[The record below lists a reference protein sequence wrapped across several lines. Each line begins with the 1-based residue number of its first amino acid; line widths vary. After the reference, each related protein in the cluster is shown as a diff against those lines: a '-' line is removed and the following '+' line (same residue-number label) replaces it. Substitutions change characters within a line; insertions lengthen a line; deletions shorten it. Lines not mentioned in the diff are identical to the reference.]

1 MLELYGSTSGTA
13 EASFQKKGIKVLS
26 WLGWNGVPIGRKAGG
41 GIPMLAAVRQ
51 WNNQYESAVDS
62 DEGVFGR

>member
-1 MLELYGSTSGTA
+1 VWSTSGTA

-26 WLGWNGVPIGRKAGG
+26 WLGWEWRANGRKAGG
-41 GIPMLAAVRQ
+41 GILMLAAVCQ
-51 WNNQYESAVDS
+51 WNNQYESAVYS